1 MLDDFQRQHIR
12 RRQVVEIVEAVV
24 LEPEDV
30 EASLVAGD

>member
-1 MLDDFQRQHIR
+1 MLDDFQCQHIGR
-12 RRQVVEIVEAVV
+12 WQVVQVVEAVI